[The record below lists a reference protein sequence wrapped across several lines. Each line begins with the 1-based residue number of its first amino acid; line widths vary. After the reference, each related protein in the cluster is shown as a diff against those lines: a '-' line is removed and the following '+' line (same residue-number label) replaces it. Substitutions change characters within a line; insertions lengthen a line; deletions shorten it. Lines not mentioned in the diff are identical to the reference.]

1 VTLFAILA
9 FLLAA
14 GVAALL
20 AWPLFRPGAA
30 PEGTAKPSRPLA
42 AAIAVW
48 VPLAGFGLYFTL
60 SDWPW
65 DQPEATAAS
74 PHGSEAATLESMAS
88 QLEQRL
94 LSQPGDPEG
103 WKLLGRTYV
112 VMGNYAKAA
121 EAYGKAA
128 ELAGDDVEA
137 LLGVAEARVLADES
151 QFRGEAGGMFE
162 RAAGMAPDNPKA
174 LWYAGLTAYQKQ
186 DLATARERWT
196 ALKALSPPPE
206 LLQVVDARIAEIDAA
221 IGPAAGGAA
230 PVVATE
236 AARTAPAAA
245 ATPTEAEPAAAD
257 GAIPLRIVVAPA
269 LAGQVPPGAPLFVLA
284 RSSAGGPPLAAVR
297 RSSSELPLAIALSD
311 ANAMIQGTSLTQVDD
326 LLLVA
331 RVSLT
336 GRPVQSKGDLYGQ
349 VRYDPAAKGPITV
362 TIDRVAD

>member
-1 VTLFAILA
+1 MTLFAILA

-30 PEGTAKPSRPLA
+30 PEGTPKPSRPLA

-65 DQPEATAAS
+65 DQPQATAAS

-137 LLGVAEARVLADES
+137 LLGVAEARVLGDES
-151 QFRGEAGGMFE
+151 QFLGEAGSMFE
-162 RAAGMAPDNPKA
+162 RAVGMAPDNPKA

-230 PVVATE
+230 PVVA
-236 AARTAPAAA
+236 AQAAPAAA
-245 ATPTEAEPAAAD
+245 ATPAEAEPAAAD

-269 LAGQVPPGAPLFVLA
+269 LSGQVPSGAPLFVLA

-297 RSSSELPLAIALSD
+297 RSSSELPLAITLSD
-311 ANAMIQGTSLTQVDD
+311 ANAMIQGTSLAQVND
-326 LLLVA
+326 LVLVA

-349 VRYDPAAKGPITV
+349 VRYDPSAKGPITV
-362 TIDRVAD
+362 TIDRVAE